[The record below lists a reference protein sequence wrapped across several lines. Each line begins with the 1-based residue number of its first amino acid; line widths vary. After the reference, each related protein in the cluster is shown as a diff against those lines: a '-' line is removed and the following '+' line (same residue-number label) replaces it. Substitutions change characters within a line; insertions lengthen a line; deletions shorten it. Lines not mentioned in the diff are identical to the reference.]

1 MRILTS
7 SRKTIFYSGNTNR
20 RFQLTI
26 LTFLNTFKGI
36 FLGGIIGRI
45 NFTFLTGSL
54 LLNNLKN
61 FIFNPIYNN
70 MSQLDNPCDPPIP
83 PPKIILDPI
92 PPYCRDEPEES
103 LKGEPGEELSW
114 LLKNSEEVRSNGNN
128 ALCDPMQKGFIIN
141 EQDGLRN
148 PSTVYRYTK
157 ALRGCDEAMQDLF
170 RDLVV
175 LDEQGRAHN
184 VPIIW
189 GTQEK
194 AVVAI
199 LQQNVRQDNSTVVDR
214 IRLPMLA
221 IHSTGEQFD
230 ASRYAYHKAVNYLR
244 DRQGNPSFT
253 IKERVSKDT
262 VFGMAKGI
270 PINKSYTLYA
280 WTLYREDMNQIVEQV
295 VSKFSLLAYIRVRG
309 VSWEIG
315 VKLDEIGNNIEVDP
329 GDQAIQVYKYQFNMT
344 AETYIPQPLIRKKSA
359 LNINTEFFDSVD
371 DLSIKKVV
379 DRLEEAVKEL
389 Q

>member
-1 MRILTS
+1 
-7 SRKTIFYSGNTNR
+7 
-20 RFQLTI
+20 
-26 LTFLNTFKGI
+26 
-36 FLGGIIGRI
+36 
-45 NFTFLTGSL
+45 
-54 LLNNLKN
+54 
-61 FIFNPIYNN
+61 
-70 MSQLDNPCDPPIP
+70 MSQLDNPCDPPPIP
-83 PPKIILDPI
+83 NKIILDPI
-92 PPYCRDEPEES
+92 PPYCRDDHPEDS
-103 LKGEPGEELSW
+103 LKDEPDEKLSW
-114 LLKNSEEVRSNGNN
+114 LLENSLDKMGNGAN

-141 EQDGLRN
+141 EQDGLTN

-157 ALRGCDEAMQDLF
+157 ALRGCDEAMQDMF

-194 AVVAI
+194 AVAAI
-199 LQQNVRQDNSTVVDR
+199 LQDNVRKDNSTVVDR

-230 ASRYAYHKAVNYLR
+230 ARRYAYHKAVNYMR
-244 DRQGNPSFT
+244 DREGNPGFT
-253 IKERVSKDT
+253 IKERVNKDT
-262 VFGMAKGI
+262 VFGVAKGL

-295 VSKFSLLAYIRVRG
+295 ISKFSLLAYIRVRG

-315 VKLDEIGNNIEVDP
+315 VKLDEIGNQIEVDP
-329 GDQAIQVYKYQFNMT
+329 GDQAINVYKYQFNMT
-344 AETYIPQPLIRKKSA
+344 AETYIPQPLIRKKAA
-359 LNINTEFFDSVD
+359 LDIKTDFVDSVD
-371 DLSIKKVV
+371 DASIRRVV
-379 DRLEEAVKEL
+379 DRLEEAIKEL